1 MTHTEMERICGIV
14 SEVTG
19 IAADAIAE
27 NPGACQGA
35 IDSLDL
41 TEIILEVEEEFDL
54 IVEDEEHITSVAEL
68 IRQVEA
74 QIA

>member
-1 MTHTEMERICGIV
+1 MSDYEKICGIV
-14 SEVTG
+14 SAITG
-19 IAADAIAE
+19 VPAEAIAKDPASCE
-27 NPGACQGA
+27 AR

-54 IVEDEEHITSVAEL
+54 IVEDEEE
-68 IRQVEA
+68 IRTIRDILQRVEA